1 MNSRY
6 SKVSNALVETIIG
19 VQELTPGEVAK
30 QANVEIDDA
39 RQFWRALG
47 FPRIPDDARVFTPK
61 DVAIVRAGSELL
73 EREDTDAQV
82 LLQITRASGQA
93 LARMTAVQIVPIAKQ
108 VLAAMRSREY
118 SDSEAVDHVVG
129 ASDALLTAVE
139 PFVSY
144 AWRRHLVAAVLQLAA
159 SGAQDVADGH
169 VLTVGFAD
177 LVGFT
182 AASQEL
188 SNREI
193 AHIVDCFER
202 LAYEQIPEHGGR
214 VVKMIGDEVMFTTET
229 VEAAAEISLQLF
241 EACAADEVVPDVRI
255 GLATGPTLL
264 WEGDVYGPTVN
275 LASRLVN
282 IARPG
287 TILVSEELGEQ
298 LAEVEGLDLRPIRRV
313 SLKGI
318 GRSRPRVLRRPS
330 GGETESS
337 P

>member
-1 MNSRY
+1 MTTRY
-6 SKVSNALVETIIG
+6 SKVSNALVETIVG
-19 VQELTPGEVAK
+19 VPELSSTEAAA
-30 QANVEIDDA
+30 QANVDIEAA

-47 FPRIPDDARVFTPK
+47 FPRIPDDARVFTRQ
-61 DVAIVRAGSELL
+61 DVAMLRAGSDIL
-73 EREDTDAQV
+73 EREDADVQV

-129 ASDALLTAVE
+129 ASDALLTVVE

-159 SGAQDVADGH
+159 SGAHDVADDH

-193 AHIVDCFER
+193 AHTVDRFER
-202 LAYEQIPEHGGR
+202 IAYEQIPEHHGK
-214 VVKMIGDEVMFTTET
+214 VVKMIGDEVMFTA
-229 VEAAAEISLQLF
+229 EAAEEAAEISLRLL
-241 EACAADEVVPDVRI
+241 EACSEDEIVPDVRI

-287 TILVSEELGEQ
+287 TILVSEQLGEC
-298 LAEVEGLDLRPIRRV
+298 LAGVDDLALRPTPRV
-313 SLKGI
+313 NLKGI
-318 GRSRPRVLRRPS
+318 GRTRPHVLRRRS
-330 GGETESS
+330 AAETQG
-337 P
+337 

>member
-1 MNSRY
+1 MTTRY
-6 SKVSNALVETIIG
+6 SKVSNALVETIVG
-19 VQELTPGEVAK
+19 VPKLNSTEAAEQAK
-30 QANVEIDDA
+30 VDIEDA
-39 RQFWRALG
+39 RQFWWALG
-47 FPRIPDDARVFTPK
+47 LPRIPDDARVFTRQ
-61 DVAIVRAGSELL
+61 DVAMLRAASDIL
-73 EREDTDAQV
+73 EREDADAQV

-93 LARMTAVQIVPIAKQ
+93 LARMTAVQVVPIAKQ

-118 SDSEAVDHVVG
+118 SDSEAVDDVVS
-129 ASDALLTAVE
+129 ASDALLTLVE

-159 SGAQDVADGH
+159 SGAQDVADGQ

-177 LVGFT
+177 LVGVT

-193 AHIVDCFER
+193 AHTVDRFER
-202 LAYEQIPEHGGR
+202 IAYEQIPEHRGK
-214 VVKMIGDEVMFTTET
+214 VVKMIGDEVMFTAEA
-229 VEAAAEISLQLF
+229 VEAAAEISLRLL
-241 EACAADEVVPDVRI
+241 EACSEDELVPDVRI

-287 TILVSEELGEQ
+287 TVLVSEQLGEC
-298 LAEVEGLDLRPIRRV
+298 LADVDDLALRPTPRV
-313 SLKGI
+313 KLKGI
-318 GRSRPRVLRRPS
+318 GRTRPHVLRRRS
-330 GGETESS
+330 TGEAKR
-337 P
+337 

>member
-1 MNSRY
+1 MTTRY

-19 VQELTPGEVAK
+19 APELNSEEVAE
-30 QANVEIDDA
+30 QANVDIEDA

-47 FPRIPDDARVFTPK
+47 FPRIPDDARIFTRQ
-61 DVAIVRAGSELL
+61 DVAMLRAGSDIL
-73 EREDTDAQV
+73 EREDADAQV

-93 LARMTAVQIVPIAKQ
+93 FARMTAVHVVPIAQQ
-108 VLAAMRSREY
+108 VLSVMRSREY
-118 SDSEAVDHVVG
+118 SDSEAVDQVVD
-129 ASDALLTAVE
+129 ASDALLTLVE

-159 SGAQDVADGH
+159 SGAQDLADEH

-188 SNREI
+188 TNREI
-193 AHIVDCFER
+193 AGTVDRFER
-202 LAYEQIPEHGGR
+202 LAYDQVPEHGGK
-214 VVKMIGDEVMFTTET
+214 VIKMIGDEVMFTTET
-229 VEAAAEISLQLF
+229 EAAAADISLRLL
-241 EACAADEVVPDVRI
+241 EACAADEIVPEVRI

-287 TILVSEELGEQ
+287 TILVSEQLGDS
-298 LAEVEGLDLRPIRRV
+298 LADADGLALRPTPRV
-313 SLKGI
+313 NLKGI
-318 GRSRPRVLRRPS
+318 GRTRPRVLRRRS
-330 GGETESS
+330 AA
-337 P
+337 